1 MATEEQAR
9 SPGSPRR
16 DTAVA
21 PLASSCCPRQRS
33 FPSEPTGS
41 PLCPGR
47 GPPSPTEG
55 VLPVGAARMAA
66 RAAGMLPHRGGG
78 VDTGRGGTRKRCGAG
93 VSSPRAQRGKGQLSP
108 KRVFQATGG
117 QRPLGWGGSEA
128 AVAAAGCPP
137 SLAGGEDRGPGRP
150 RSRGGGS
157 SPATISLPS
166 DQIFIRAGHG
176 KGFAW
181 GQPAAG
187 RSTPAPPAARPVG
200 AQMIKRRGKDKL

>member
-66 RAAGMLPHRGGG
+66 RAAGMLPHRAAGGCSR
-78 VDTGRGGTRKRCGAG
+78 TGAG
-93 VSSPRAQRGKGQLSP
+93 GWTLAGAGRAS
-108 KRVFQATGG
+108 
-117 QRPLGWGGSEA
+117 
-128 AVAAAGCPP
+128 AAGQ
-137 SLAGGEDRGPGRP
+137 G
-150 RSRGGGS
+150 
-157 SPATISLPS
+157 
-166 DQIFIRAGHG
+166 
-176 KGFAW
+176 
-181 GQPAAG
+181 
-187 RSTPAPPAARPVG
+187 
-200 AQMIKRRGKDKL
+200 